1 MTWLIIQSSSTAG
14 KKRLILSKQK
24 SLWLLST
31 MVSVVPSVI
40 INLVILIF
48 SKEKKWLNNWF
59 SLISI
64 SLISLLLL
72 SYLVTFNLFFL
83 KSVLV
88 IITSLVIIN
97 FNGFKSF
104 TRSHRIILRFIIFG
118 SILLEGVFDAFNGR
132 YDGVVKGYDYVLF
145 FYYFLVIDDEH
156 LTLTHKIS
164 LLPLVILSGRFSF
177 LIALL
182 LLAIIYRKKLL
193 WYSLFL
199 LPFIYSLSVVK
210 DKVNQYYVTALG
222 LWDYLINNSSK
233 VFDNFDGRDD
243 YIDGYFGSPM
253 VLISEY
259 KYTWEN
265 LGLLPSSE
273 YLFLDSGPSYIF
285 SNLGLLMGVLY
296 YYLFF
301 KVIRTLD
308 RRVSVMILV
317 LVLDCKFHTTFVP
330 WTLLFIRFSQSHEQN
345 NLFSCR

>member
-1 MTWLIIQSSSTAG
+1 MVG
-14 KKRLILSKQK
+14 KKLLILSKQK

-59 SLISI
+59 SSISI
-64 SLISLLLL
+64 SLISLLFL
-72 SYLVTFNLFFL
+72 SYLVTLNLFFL

-88 IITSLVIIN
+88 IITSLVIVN
-97 FNGFKSF
+97 FTGFKSF
-104 TRSHRIILRFIIFG
+104 TRGQRKILRFIIFG
-118 SILLEGVFDAFNGR
+118 SILFEGIYDAFQGR
-132 YDGVVKGYDYVLF
+132 YDGIIKGYDYVLF
-145 FYYFLVIDDEH
+145 FYYFLVIDDEY
-156 LTLTHKIS
+156 LTVTQKLAI
-164 LLPLVILSGRFSF
+164 LPIVILSGRFSF

-182 LLAIIYRKKLL
+182 FLVIINGRKLI
-193 WYSLFL
+193 WYALFI
-199 LPFIYSLSVVK
+199 LPFIYSLPIVK
-210 DKVNQYYVTALG
+210 IKVNQYYITGLG
-222 LWDYLINNSSK
+222 VWEYLINNSSR
-233 VFDNFDGRDD
+233 VFDTFEGRDD

-259 KYTWEN
+259 IYAWEN
-265 LGLLPSSE
+265 LDLLPSSD

-285 SNLGLLMGVLY
+285 SNLGLLIGVLY

-301 KVIRTLD
+301 KVIRTID

-317 LVLDCKFHTTFVP
+317 LILDCKFHTTFVP

-345 NLFSCR
+345 YIYSSR